1 MSAYTVALSW
11 LARRE
16 LSASQVR
23 SRLLDRD
30 HTPEE
35 TDAAVAKLL
44 ATGALDDRR
53 VARAYAR
60 TALAIKGRGRL
71 RVAREL
77 QTMGIAREVAAEA
90 IAEVFG
96 ETDERALVEKAIA
109 KKLRGRRVETVQDRA
124 RLYRFLLRQGFPAS
138 AISSALRKWSP
149 SNVIE

>member
-1 MSAYTVALSW
+1 MSAYTIALSW

-53 VARAYAR
+53 VARGYAR
-60 TALAIKGRGRL
+60 TALTIKGRGRL

-77 QTMGIAREVAAEA
+77 QTMGIARELAAEA

-138 AISSALRKWSP
+138 AVSAALHRWGDSAD
-149 SNVIE
+149 